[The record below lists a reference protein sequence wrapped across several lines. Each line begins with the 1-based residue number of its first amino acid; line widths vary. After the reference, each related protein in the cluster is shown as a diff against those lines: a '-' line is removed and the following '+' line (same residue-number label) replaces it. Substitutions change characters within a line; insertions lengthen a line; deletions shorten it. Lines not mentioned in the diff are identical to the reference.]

1 MIFGHSQPGLNGSV
15 AAEKKEGQS
24 EFDFL
29 RARSMRRRYFLHA
42 LNAVENAV
50 VASTALEGSQVK
62 SPKLL
67 QRCFAHSSGV
77 DFQGIFG
84 SLVEMQEM
92 TRKIPECCFLAK
104 IPA

>member
-50 VASTALEGSQVK
+50 VARSALEGSQVK

-77 DFQGIFG
+77 DFQGIWQFSPNAG
-84 SLVEMQEM
+84 NDS
-92 TRKIPECCFLAK
+92 KNS
-104 IPA
+104 